1 MDIYPKNKTQTLD
14 LNLFQ
19 NPTAEYRGAPFWS
32 WNCKLDEG
40 QLLRQLDI
48 LKAMGMGGAHIHSR
62 TGMATE
68 YLGDDFMSL
77 VRRCAEKARAEGM
90 LVWLYDED
98 RWPSGFAG
106 GLVTQDHRFRQK
118 HLLFTC
124 HPYDNTRREPVIIS
138 SVQTSRTENGVLLA
152 RYHVLLENGVLKHYR
167 RLRDG
172 EAAPAGGR
180 VWCAYLETALESPWF
195 NNQTYVDTLDK
206 AAIERFIQVT
216 HERYKQ
222 VVGSYFGSVI
232 PAIFTDE
239 PQFAREQTF
248 AYADSTDD
256 VVIPF
261 TADFFETYRQT
272 YGDSLEE
279 SLPELFWE
287 LPDGKPSLT
296 RYRYHDHLAER
307 FAQAFGDT
315 IGNWC
320 SANGLA
326 LTGHMM
332 EEPTLQSQ
340 TESVGEVMRALR
352 GFGLPGIDMLCDW
365 REYTTAKQAQS
376 ISHQY
381 GRSGVLSELYGV
393 TNWDFDFV
401 GHKAQ
406 GDWQAALGITVRVQH
421 LAWVSMEGEAKR
433 DYPASISYQ
442 SPWYQE
448 YPLIENHFARLNTV
462 LTRGKAA
469 VRVGVI
475 HPVESYW
482 LAFGPREQTQ
492 MERAERD
499 AAFINLTDW
508 LLFGLIDFDFIS
520 EALLPSL
527 TAAEPT
533 APLKVGESAYDVIV
547 VPNLRT
553 IRSTT
558 LERLESFRAAGG
570 TVIFAGE
577 IPSLVDVRPSARAQ
591 EFAGRCQCTGYAQT
605 RILSALAPFRTL
617 SATLQDGSPADSLLH
632 QIRAD
637 GSNRYIFLCNT
648 DKIEGRQQVQI
659 RIKGQWQITLMDT
672 LTGKVEPLAS
682 AYTGDDTLVTWDF
695 PPHGSLLL
703 ALEPGKRAAAPAR
716 PTAAGSKGA
725 PVELAD
731 PVPVTLSEPNVL
743 LLDMASCRLDDE
755 AWQPTEEILRLD
767 NGLRQRLGYPL
778 RMRAL
783 AQPWIDKQP
792 PTFPHTLSLR
802 FTITSAIDVAQPLLA
817 VEQAH
822 AMRFTLDGQK
832 IEPPING
839 WWVDE
844 SIQTAHLPALK
855 AGTHELVITMPYGP
869 HSNPEWCYLLG
880 DFGVEVAGRHA
891 RLAAPVR
898 SLAFGDWTKQGL
910 PFYAGNVTYHCP
922 IAGRDQAVL
931 LHVPKFK
938 APLLSVTLDETIV
951 GRIALAPFELPLGM
965 LPAGPH
971 RLSITAFGNRV
982 NAFGSVHNA
991 DERWT
996 WFGPNAWRTEGDA
1009 WAYEYQLKPMG
1020 LLTAPNLR

>member
-1 MDIYPKNKTQTLD
+1 LDVLKVAMNIYPRNNAQTLD

-19 NPTAEYRGAPFWS
+19 NPTAEYRGTPFWS

-40 QLLRQLDI
+40 QLLRQLDM

-68 YLGDDFMSL
+68 YLSDDFMNL
-77 VRRCAEKARAEGM
+77 VRQCVEKARAEGM

-106 GLVTQDHRFRQK
+106 GLVTQERRFRQK
-118 HLLFTC
+118 HLRF
-124 HPYDNTRREPVIIS
+124 S
-138 SVQTSRTENGVLLA
+138 SVARAQGAETGVLLA
-152 RYHVLLENGVLKHYR
+152 RYHVILEHGALKHYR
-167 RLRDG
+167 RLSDT

-180 VWCAYLETALESPWF
+180 VWYAYLETTPESPWF

-206 AAIERFIQVT
+206 TAIERFVQIT

-222 VVGSYFGSVI
+222 VLGSDFGGVI

-239 PQFAREQTF
+239 PQFAHKQTF
-248 AYADSTDD
+248 AYADSTED
-256 VVIPF
+256 VLIPF
-261 TADFFETYRQT
+261 TTDFFETYRQT
-272 YGDSLEE
+272 CGDSLEE

-287 LPDGKPSLT
+287 LPEGKPSLA

-315 IGNWC
+315 VGRWC
-320 SANGLA
+320 ESNGIA

-332 EEPTLQSQ
+332 EEPTLESQ
-340 TESVGEVMRALR
+340 TAAVGEVMRALR
-352 GFGLPGIDMLCDW
+352 GFGLPGIDMLCDR

-376 ISHQY
+376 IAHQY

-421 LAWVSMEGEAKR
+421 LAWVSMAGEAKR

-442 SPWYQE
+442 SPWYRE
-448 YPLIENHFARLNTV
+448 YPLVENHFARLNTA

-475 HPVESYW
+475 HPIESFW
-482 LAFGPREQTQ
+482 LACGPREQTQ

-499 AAFINLTDW
+499 AAFVNLTNW
-508 LLFGLIDFDFIS
+508 LLLGLIDFDFIS

-527 TAAEPT
+527 SSGEAT
-533 APLKVGESAYDVIV
+533 APLKVGQSAYEVIV

-553 IRSTT
+553 IRATT
-558 LERLESFRAAGG
+558 LERLEQFQAAGG

-577 IPSLVDVRPSARAQ
+577 IPSLVDAQPSKRAQ
-591 EFAGRCQCTGYAQT
+591 AFAARCRCTGYAQT
-605 RILSALAPFRTL
+605 QILNALAPFRSL

-637 GSNRYIFLCNT
+637 GSHRYVFFCNT
-648 DKIEGRQQVQI
+648 DKLAGRPQVQI
-659 RIKGQWQITLMDT
+659 RFKGQWQITLLDT

-682 AYTGDDTLVTWDF
+682 AYAEDATLLTWDF

-703 ALEPGKRAAAPAR
+703 LLEPSQRAAAPAR
-716 PTAAGSKGA
+716 STGASSKPA
-725 PVELAD
+725 PVEQVEPVELAD

-743 LLDMASCRLDDE
+743 LLDMAAYRLDDE

-767 NGLRQRLGYPL
+767 NTLRQRLGYPP
-778 RMRAL
+778 RVKNV

-802 FTITSAIDVAQPLLA
+802 FAITSAVAVAQPLLA
-817 VEQAH
+817 VEQAQTL
-822 AMRFTLDGQK
+822 RFSLDGQP
-832 IEPPING
+832 ITPPLGG

-844 SIQTAHLPALK
+844 SIQTAHLPALT
-855 AGTHELVITMPYGP
+855 AGRHELVITLPYGP

-891 RLAAPVR
+891 HLTAPVR
-898 SLAFGDWTKQGL
+898 SLAFGDWTTQGL
-910 PFYAGNVTYHCP
+910 PFYAGNVTYQCP
-922 IAGRDQAVL
+922 IEGHAQAAR
-931 LHVPKFK
+931 LHVPKFR
-938 APLLSVTLDETIV
+938 APLLSVALDDAIV
-951 GRIALAPFELPLGM
+951 GKIAFAPFELPLGR

-971 RLSITAFGNRV
+971 KLSINAFGNRI
-982 NAFGSVHNA
+982 NAFGCVHNA

-1020 LLTAPNLR
+1020 ILSAPHLR